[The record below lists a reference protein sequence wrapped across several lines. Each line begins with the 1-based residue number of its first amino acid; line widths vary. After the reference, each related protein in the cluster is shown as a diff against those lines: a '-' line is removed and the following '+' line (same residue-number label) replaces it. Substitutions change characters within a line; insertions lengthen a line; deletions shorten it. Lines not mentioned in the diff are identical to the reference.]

1 MNQRSHPPFYSNA
14 LLKQLHWLPLEWR
27 IQFKLATL
35 TFKVLVASVV
45 TNALVLETDR
55 GQDGGTGFEA
65 KAEAVASETEA
76 VDPETEAK
84 AARQLI
90 GICYSILINIKSSS
104 FHHLFAH
111 GSTAISTTI
120 Q

>member
-45 TNALVLETDR
+45 TNTLVPETDR

-90 GICYSILINIKSSS
+90 DIGYSIPINIKSSS
-104 FHHLFAH
+104 FRHLFAH